1 MRAYGYIL
9 TQTRSDPDMTRRH
22 TDTTLML
29 FMATVLITL
38 SHLDPFLPDPR
49 IATGGAIGNSLFFFL
64 SGYGLAMSLNDTS
77 PGAPGTS
84 LLAYL
89 GKRLSRLYP
98 AVLIVACAM
107 LATDQIQV
115 ASITDLA
122 AVFVWPTPFWFI
134 SAVVVFYVPI
144 FFLARLQPAGIAMA
158 MAALLVPYVF
168 FYSQLDISS
177 FVVEGPDRFKWINYF
192 GITLMG
198 CQVARLKLSPKMSL
212 LTIAALL
219 MSLVLFLVTR
229 LTLIRY
235 GMGHLQFLFHVWL
248 YPIVFFSFH
257 ILSSEAVLKLLRAT
271 PVFPAV
277 VWLSGLTLEIYL
289 TQTAWIRWLRVQ
301 QYDFGHAALL
311 LMAMVPVLVLSALT
325 QWLSRRLRSLWAT
338 SPKREP

>member
-1 MRAYGYIL
+1 
-9 TQTRSDPDMTRRH
+9 MTRRH

-38 SHLDPFLPDPR
+38 SHLDAFVPDPR

-64 SGYGLAMSLNDTS
+64 SGYGLAMSLNTTGTS
-77 PGAPGTS
+77 TSEPS

-98 AVLIVACAM
+98 AVFIVACAM
-107 LATDQIQV
+107 LATDQIQMTRI
-115 ASITDLA
+115 ADLA

-144 FFLARLQPAGIAMA
+144 FYLARLKPAGIATA

-168 FYSQLDISS
+168 FYSQLDLST
-177 FVVEGPDRFKWINYF
+177 FVVEGPDHFKWINYF

-198 CQVARLKLSPKMSL
+198 CLVARLKLTPKLSL
-212 LTIAALL
+212 FSVAALL
-219 MSLVLFLVTR
+219 LSLVLFLVTK
-229 LTLIRY
+229 LTVFRY
-235 GMGHLQFLFHVWL
+235 DMGHLQFLFHVWL

-257 ILSSEAVLKLLRAT
+257 VFSSEAVLKPLRAT

-277 VWLSGLTLEIYL
+277 ALLGGLTLEIYL
-289 TQTAWIRWLRVQ
+289 TQTAWIHWLEAQR
-301 QYDFGHAALL
+301 YDFGHTALL
-311 LMAMVPVLVLSALT
+311 LMALVPVLLFSLLT
-325 QWLSRRLRSLWAT
+325 RWLARRMTAGASQLFRKHPVDHHKQVDLT
-338 SPKREP
+338 